1 MKKRFLI
8 RDEAILCLV
17 IFFWTF
23 FIAGLFLKDW
33 FDIEG
38 TIMDVAKKQAESA
51 YNKDLSYRIWGAM
64 VGGVYVSTD
73 KVKPN
78 PYLSFLKNRDV
89 VTKDG
94 QRLTL
99 VNPAYMTRLVY
110 ETAKKRY
117 GIFAH
122 IVSLRPLNPEN
133 TPDQW
138 EKAALLAFEKG
149 KENET
154 YCLVNVQG
162 KQYFKYMRAF
172 YTEQECLKCHS
183 QQGYKVGDL
192 RGGISILLP
201 FDGFAATMSKR
212 RYFSAFL
219 HSCIFV
225 AGLMVILI
233 TAFFIRENKKAL
245 SESEERLRSLMNAMP
260 DIVCFKDHEGRWL
273 EANSYDLKLFELE
286 GVDYKGKKDSELAQ
300 YSEFYQEAFL
310 KCEESDELAWQK
322 GEPIRADEKIPLRQ
336 GGYKIY
342 DVIKVPIFDP
352 DGSRKGLLVV
362 GRDVTEQRFY
372 QAKAEKISKLKGL
385 ILGLSIDFI
394 NISGDKSQELFR
406 KSLSQVGEYL
416 EVDRAIFWTMD
427 QHSRGLF
434 ISTEWTRK
442 EVEARGNR
450 CLGIDSEQ
458 LASWIKENTKRDFVI
473 LDREDP
479 DSMDS
484 IINFFLGED
493 TKSSVIFPVTDG
505 GGILGVISLEWLRE
519 IEEWDEDYIPLLK
532 LLSAIYANA
541 ICRLNIYKQLQ
552 ESERKYRELFE
563 RIPIGLYQSTPG
575 PKGKFIMVNKAMVK
589 MFGYENEEAMLGI
602 EVNDLYNNKSH
613 RLHFLEMLAEKGIIE
628 NHEMR
633 LRKSDGSPI
642 WVSVTARF
650 VKDPLSNAIHFE
662 GAVQDITKRKKVEEE
677 KRKLQSQLQQAQKL
691 ESVGRLAGGV
701 AHDLNNLLV
710 PILGYNEL
718 LLQGFD
724 KSSKEYGYLSRVIE
738 AAEKA
743 KDIVRRLLAFSRQ
756 DVIDPEPVDLNKIL
770 VNFEKLLRRTIR
782 EDIEITMNLSPEL
795 PTVNADK
802 IKLEQVILNLAVN
815 AQDAMPEGGVLSF
828 ETSLVHLDG
837 EHISQ
842 KHQGV
847 TPGPYVCLVVSD
859 TGHGMDKETMKR
871 IFDPFFTTKPK
882 DAGTGLGLAMVYG
895 IIKQHGGTVRVYS
908 ELGKGTTFK
917 IYLPVSGGKESTEE
931 TEQKPIPKDLYGS
944 ATVLLVEDN
953 HGARRLVRDTLGIYG
968 YKVIEAR
975 SPQEAIDLMN
985 SFTEKPDLLLTDVI
999 MPEMNGK
1006 ELYEA
1011 LSRRFP
1017 GLKVVFMSGYTENVI
1032 SEHGILKKGTY
1043 FISKPFT
1050 QRELLTIIKEALSG

>member
-17 IFFWTF
+17 IFSWTF

-33 FDIEG
+33 FDTEE

-78 PYLSFLKNRDV
+78 PYLAFLKNRDV

-99 VNPAYMTRLVY
+99 VNPAYMTKLVY
-110 ETAKKRY
+110 NTAQKRY
-117 GIFAH
+117 GIFAR

-138 EKAALLAFEKG
+138 EKSALLLFKKG
-149 KENET
+149 KNNEI
-154 YCLVNVQG
+154 YCIVNVKG
-162 KQYFKYMRAF
+162 KKYFKYMKAF
-172 YTEQECLKCHS
+172 YMEPECLKCHS

-201 FDGFAATMSKR
+201 FDGFAATLWKR

-219 HSCIFV
+219 HFCIFV
-225 AGLMVILI
+225 VGLLGILI

-245 SESEERLRSLMNAMP
+245 LESEERLRSLMNAIP

-286 GVDYKGKKDSELAQ
+286 GVDYKGKKDSELAE

-322 GEPIRADEKIPLRQ
+322 GEQIRADERIPVPQ
-336 GGYKIY
+336 GGHKIF
-342 DVIKVPIFDP
+342 DVIKVPIFNQ

-372 QAKAEKISKLKGL
+372 QDKAEKISKLKGL

-394 NISGDKSQELFR
+394 NISGDKFQELFFE
-406 KSLSQVGEYL
+406 SLHQVGQYL
-416 EVDRAIFWTMD
+416 KVDRAIFWTMD
-427 QHSRGLF
+427 QHSRGFF
-434 ISTEWTRK
+434 ISTEWTRNEIETRDK
-442 EVEARGNR
+442 RG
-450 CLGIDSEQ
+450 LSIDSEH
-458 LASWIKENTKRDFVI
+458 LASWIKENTRRDIII
-473 LDREDP
+473 LNRKDR

-484 IINFFLGED
+484 ITNFFLGQD
-493 TKSSVIFPVTDG
+493 TKSTVIFPVTDDS
-505 GGILGVISLEWLRE
+505 GILGLISLEWLRE
-519 IEEWDEDYIPLLK
+519 IKEWDEDYIPLLK

-541 ICRLNIYKQLQ
+541 IGRLKMYKQLQ
-552 ESERKYRELFE
+552 ESERRYRELFQ
-563 RIPIGLYQSTPG
+563 RIPIGLYQSSPG
-575 PKGKFIMVNKAMVK
+575 PNGKFIMVNKAMVK
-589 MFGYENEEAMLGI
+589 MFGYKNEEAMLSI
-602 EVNDLYNNKSH
+602 KVNDLYSNNSH
-613 RLHFLEMLAEKGIIE
+613 RLLFLEMLAEKGIVE

-633 LRKSDGSPI
+633 LLKSDGSQI
-642 WVSVTARF
+642 WVSVTARII
-650 VKDPLSNAIHFE
+650 KDPLSNSIHFE

-677 KRKLQSQLQQAQKL
+677 KRELQSQLQQAQKL

-718 LLQGFD
+718 LLERFD
-724 KSSKEYGYLSRVIE
+724 KSSMEYKYILRVTE

-743 KDIVRRLLAFSRQ
+743 KDIVGRLLAFSRK

-815 AQDAMPEGGVLSF
+815 AQDAMPEGGLISF
-828 ETSLVHLDG
+828 ETFLVHLDG
-837 EHISQ
+837 EHAAEQQSI
-842 KHQGV
+842 V
-847 TPGPYVCLVVSD
+847 PGPYVCLVVSD
-859 TGHGMDKETMKR
+859 TGHGMDEETMKQ

-895 IIKQHGGTVRVYS
+895 IVKQHRGIVRVYS
-908 ELGKGTTFK
+908 KLGKGTTFK
-917 IYLPVSGGKESTEE
+917 IYLPISGKDSTEE
-931 TEQKPIPKDLYGS
+931 VERKSISGDLYGS
-944 ATVLLVEDN
+944 ATILLVEDDD
-953 HGARRLVRDTLGIYG
+953 GVRRLVKDTLGVYG
-968 YKVIEAR
+968 YKVIDVS
-975 SPQEAIDLMN
+975 SPQEAIELIN
-985 SFTEKPDLLLTDVI
+985 SLTTKPDLLLTDVV
-999 MPEMNGK
+999 MPGMNGK
-1006 ELYEA
+1006 DLYEI
-1011 LSRRFP
+1011 LSGRIP
-1017 GLKVVFMSGYTENVI
+1017 GLQVIFMSGYTENII
-1032 SEHGILKKGTY
+1032 SDQGILHRGTLL
-1043 FISKPFT
+1043 ISKPFT
-1050 QRELLTIIKEALSG
+1050 QRELLKIIKEALSK